1 MSDDGTGNCWNTG
14 TAVDLV
20 YGNEAGRMNLK
31 PFLRKMAS
39 WAGSKK
45 EDSMQPATGAS
56 PQRSDKYA
64 DALFYHT
71 IELPGEPAI
80 LGSSD
85 LRRDTPGYLGN
96 IPLSGK
102 RVLELGAANG
112 YLTFYMER
120 AGASVVPY
128 DLSPEMLGDIITYPG
143 LNVPD
148 FEREYRESVSGINR
162 GWSYAREAFGSRTQ
176 LLHGA
181 VYKLPETIGEVDVST
196 FGCILLHLRDPYL
209 ALQQAAR
216 ITREQIVVTDTLNQP
231 FTKTTQ
237 EPLMLFNPA
246 RDRDPCTWW
255 FLSPA
260 VVQRMLW
267 TLGFVTSEVTYHQQ
281 IFRPGF
287 RPWGATYAHDFK
299 GVEAVGDL
307 FTVVARRG

>member
-1 MSDDGTGNCWNTG
+1 MS
-14 TAVDLV
+14 LIRFLR
-20 YGNEAGRMNLK
+20 EMAGRAE
-31 PFLRKMAS
+31 PRKEAS
-39 WAGSKK
+39 MDRETIASRQRAG
-45 EDSMQPATGAS
+45 
-56 PQRSDKYA
+56 KYA

-80 LGSSD
+80 LGSWD

-96 IPLSGK
+96 VPLSGK

-112 YLTFYMER
+112 YLTFWMEK

-128 DLSPEMLGDIITYPG
+128 DLSPELLGDIITYPG
-143 LNVPD
+143 LNVPA

-162 GWSYAREAFGSRTQ
+162 GWSYAREAFRSGTQ
-176 LLHGA
+176 LVHGS
-181 VYKLPETIGEVDVST
+181 VYRLPEAIGEVDVSM

-216 ITREQIVVTDTLNQP
+216 ITRREIVVTDTLNSP
-231 FTKTTQ
+231 FSRATN

-246 RDRDPCTWW
+246 RDQDPCTWW
-255 FLSPA
+255 FLSPEI
-260 VVQRMLW
+260 VQRMLW
-267 TLGFVTSEVTYHQQ
+267 TLGFVKSEVTFHQQ

-287 RPWGATYAHDFK
+287 RPWGATYAHEFK

-307 FTVVARRG
+307 FTVVARHA